1 MSFSEAPFN
10 TIPVPVLVS
19 AIVYRAMMIT
29 AKLTA
34 ILVMAPYV
42 VSADSRLRVTELI
55 LILVRVTNT
64 PRLIIRPPRLIVFI
78 ASRSFLGLFFRFNQ
92 EMFRTWFPKNLGRDG
107 EEEAK
112 S

>member
-10 TIPVPVLVS
+10 TTPS
-19 AIVYRAMMIT
+19 IVYMAIMIT
-29 AKLTA
+29 AICTA
-34 ILVMAPYV
+34 ILVMAPYF
-42 VSADSRLRVTELI
+42 VSADFRLRVTELI
-55 LILVRVTNT
+55 LIRVRA

-92 EMFRTWFPKNLGRDG
+92 EMFRTWFPENLGRDG

>member
-10 TIPVPVLVS
+10 TIAIAVLVYVVS
-19 AIVYRAMMIT
+19 ADVYRAIFIT

-34 ILVMAPYV
+34 ISYA
-42 VSADSRLRVTELI
+42 VSADIRSRVTELI
-55 LILVRVTNT
+55 LIRVTNA
-64 PRLIIRPPRLIVFI
+64 PRLIIRPPIRLIVFI